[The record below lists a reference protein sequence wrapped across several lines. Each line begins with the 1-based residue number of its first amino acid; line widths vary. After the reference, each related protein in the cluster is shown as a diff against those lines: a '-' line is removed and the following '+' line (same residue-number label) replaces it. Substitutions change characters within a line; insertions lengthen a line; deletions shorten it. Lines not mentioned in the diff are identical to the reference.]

1 MKVDLTVTER
11 DINVKLLIIFQILKF
26 GNIK

>member
-1 MKVDLTVTER
+1 MTVDLTVTER